1 MTVIQMAMAALFL
14 TLMGCSNT
22 NVPVFS
28 DNHRLIYNNDGT
40 EILGNNWFD
49 QRPLTL
55 EDVNRYVDMVANSQV
70 TTFMI
75 CSGSDFFYY
84 KSKYGSIIGDD
95 KNGTRNCGDNIE
107 YAQTLNRFYQ
117 NAVALEKQG
126 TDIVEASL
134 RRAKERK
141 LEAFISF
148 RMNDL
153 HFADTSTHCSIQYP
167 DFWIAHPEYWT
178 NDSALTGWNSRNA
191 LDFAHAEVRAYKLGI
206 IKEQLE
212 KYGALIDGYE
222 MDFMRF
228 IVYFK
233 KDEAEKNAPLIT
245 EMVQSVR
252 KIADSVGA
260 VHHKKILL
268 TARVPAMM
276 DDCRK
281 KGLEVQKW
289 AQLGDIDFVTMGVHW
304 RGDPAMAVSTFIKAI
319 DNAVPV
325 YATLDDGGYN
335 PREVWSHGMYRG
347 MASHAM
353 AQGASGVYLFNY
365 FFTGYNQ
372 AHQQLIPV
380 DNTVVCRTI
389 APELLQELGNL
400 ETLKKRNKVYALS
413 DGAGSYGLALNSP
426 LPLTIDGDK
435 DVSFFVGDEVTANPP
450 EAVILFV
457 RTNTP
462 DSFLVAMNGKPLQ
475 TADTT
480 YPALYDKLRG
490 LKDQQKVT
498 AFTVPPDVVVK
509 GNNLLHF
516 LKTRVDVTILRIE
529 LVLKYGSVEEHG
541 YF

>member
-95 KNGTRNCGDNIE
+95 KNGSRDCGDNKA

-117 NAVALEKQG
+117 NAMALEKEG

-191 LDFAHAEVRAYKLGI
+191 LDFAHPEVRDYKLGI
-206 IKEQLE
+206 IREQLE

-260 VHHKKILL
+260 VYHKKILL

-276 DDCRK
+276 EDCKK

-289 AQLGDIDFVTMGVHW
+289 TRSGDIDFVTMGVHW
-304 RGDPAMAVSTFIKAI
+304 RGDPAMAVSKFIEAI
-319 DNAVPV
+319 DHAVPV
-325 YATLDDGGYN
+325 YVTLDDGGYD

-347 MASHAM
+347 MASHVM

-365 FFTGYNQ
+365 FLTEYNQ
-372 AHQQLIPV
+372 AHQQLKPV
-380 DNTVVCRTI
+380 DSTVVCRTI
-389 APELLQELGNL
+389 APELLQELGDL

-413 DGAGSYGLALNSP
+413 DGVSSYDLTPNSP
-426 LPLTIDGDK
+426 LPLIVNEDNEINL
-435 DVSFFVGDEVTANPP
+435 FIADEVTVDIP
-450 EAVILFV
+450 EEVILFV
-457 RTNTP
+457 RTDKP
-462 DSFLVAMNGKPLQ
+462 DSFSVAMNGSPLQ
-475 TADTT
+475 KADTA
-480 YPALYDKLRG
+480 YPVLYDKQRG
-490 LKDQQKVT
+490 LKSHEKVT
-498 AFTVPPDVVVK
+498 AFIVPADVVVK

-516 LKTRVDVTILRIE
+516 LKTPVGVTVLRIE
-529 LVLKYGSVEEHG
+529 LALKYGSVEKCG